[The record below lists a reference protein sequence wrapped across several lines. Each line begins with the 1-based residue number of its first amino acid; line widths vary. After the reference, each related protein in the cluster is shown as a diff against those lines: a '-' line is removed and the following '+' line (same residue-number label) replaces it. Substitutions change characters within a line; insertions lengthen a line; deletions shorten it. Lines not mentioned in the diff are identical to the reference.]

1 MKAVYIYSMYMTIQP
16 QSERDVR
23 LQKAKQLK
31 ERGITPYANSF
42 HKEQTIAQLDSASD
56 TAFRDSEEIVT

>member
-1 MKAVYIYSMYMTIQP
+1 MTHT

-23 LQKAKQLK
+23 IQKAKQLK

-42 HKEQTIAQLDSASD
+42 SKTQSIAQLHDQADTNFRSAED
-56 TAFRDSEEIVT
+56 IVQ